1 MKTERKNSKRGAV
14 EVFIT
19 ADLCNSLITALE
31 SFIVADSGNKY
42 AVYAQKI
49 KDKIMKH
56 GRCFMNNGEENV
68 AVYFYENEAA
78 LLIKM
83 FAIYVNATGNVEE
96 N

>member
-19 ADLCNSLITALE
+19 ADLCDSLISALD
-31 SFIVADSGNKY
+31 SFIVADFGNKY

-56 GRCFMNNGEENV
+56 GRYFVNNGEENV

-83 FAIYVNATGNVEE
+83 FAIYADVTGISE
-96 N
+96 

>member
-1 MKTERKNSKRGAV
+1 MKNERKKSKRGAV

-19 ADLCNSLITALE
+19 TDLCNSLISALD

-49 KDKIMKH
+49 KDKILKH
-56 GRCFMNNGEENV
+56 GRIFLNGNEENV
-68 AVYFYENEAA
+68 AIYFYENEAA

-83 FAIYVNATGNVEE
+83 FAIYVNATGNIE
-96 N
+96 

>member
-1 MKTERKNSKRGAV
+1 MKNKRKNSKRGAV

-19 ADLCNSLITALE
+19 ADLCNSLMSVLD

-49 KDKIMKH
+49 KDKILKH
-56 GRCFMNNGEENV
+56 GRWFMHGDEENV
-68 AVYFYENEAA
+68 AIYFYENESA

-83 FAIYVNATGNVEE
+83 FAIYVNATE
-96 N
+96 NIE

>member
-1 MKTERKNSKRGAV
+1 MRKNTKRGAV

-19 ADLCNSLITALE
+19 ADLCNSLISVLD
-31 SFIVADSGNKY
+31 SFIATDSKNKY

-56 GRCFMNNGEENV
+56 GRHFMNNDEENV

-78 LLIKM
+78 LLIKL
-83 FAIYVNATGNVEE
+83 FAIYADVFRISE
-96 N
+96 

>member
-1 MKTERKNSKRGAV
+1 MKTKRKNSKRGAV

-19 ADLCNSLITALE
+19 ADLCDSLILALD
-31 SFIVADSGNKY
+31 SFIVADSGNRY

-49 KDKIMKH
+49 KDKILKH
-56 GRCFMNNGEENV
+56 GRCFTNGDEENV

-83 FAIYVNATGNVEE
+83 FAIYVNATE
-96 N
+96 NTD

>member
-1 MKTERKNSKRGAV
+1 MKNKRKNLKRGAV

-19 ADLCNSLITALE
+19 ADVCNSLISALD

-49 KDKIMKH
+49 KDKILKH
-56 GRCFMNNGEENV
+56 GRWFMNGDEENV
-68 AVYFYENEAA
+68 AIYFYENESA

-83 FAIYVNATGNVEE
+83 FAIYVNAIE
-96 N
+96 NIE

>member
-1 MKTERKNSKRGAV
+1 MKNKRKNSKRGAV

-19 ADLCNSLITALE
+19 TDLCNSLISALN

-49 KDKIMKH
+49 KDKILKH
-56 GRCFMNNGEENV
+56 GRIFLNGNEENV
-68 AVYFYENEAA
+68 AIYFYENEAT

-83 FAIYVNATGNVEE
+83 FAIYVNATE
-96 N
+96 NIE

>member
-19 ADLCNSLITALE
+19 ADLCNSLISALD

-42 AVYAQKI
+42 AVYAKKI
-49 KDKIMKH
+49 KDKILKH
-56 GRCFMNNGEENV
+56 GRWFMNGDEENV
-68 AVYFYENEAA
+68 AIYFYENESA

-83 FAIYVNATGNVEE
+83 FAIYVNATE
-96 N
+96 NIE

>member
-19 ADLCNSLITALE
+19 TDLCNSLISALD

-49 KDKIMKH
+49 KNKILKH
-56 GRCFMNNGEENV
+56 GRIFLNSNEENV
-68 AVYFYENEAA
+68 AIYFYENEAA

-83 FAIYVNATGNVEE
+83 FAIYVNATGNIE
-96 N
+96 